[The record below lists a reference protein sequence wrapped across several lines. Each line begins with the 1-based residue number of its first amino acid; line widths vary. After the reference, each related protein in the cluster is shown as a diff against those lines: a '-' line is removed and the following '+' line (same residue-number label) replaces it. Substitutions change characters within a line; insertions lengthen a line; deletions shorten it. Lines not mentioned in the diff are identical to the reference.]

1 MAIRKIA
8 NKERVDK
15 ARMDKIKGFVTKGYR
30 YILLREPEPN
40 GLDTYSSLIYF
51 KNMTKDAL
59 LERLIT
65 SGEYNRLKQ
74 NSGQTNSEEMV
85 SIESIKER
93 LKNEEE
99 EEERLEKEKLEEERL
114 EKEKLEKEE
123 VEKER
128 LENEKLERERLEEEK
143 LEEERL
149 EEEKS
154 EGERLKEA
162 MLEASKIATE
172 KKGKKGKDE
181 KSEKKDIDSVR
192 TIANIYEDKIVFV
205 STWGVNCGIALYTKD
220 LLESLDKLKPGL
232 FTVRNIDTVYS
243 QKGKGKGTGLSS
255 KLIELQHEFGI
266 IPKPPEI
273 GGKVIITWH
282 TIPSD
287 IEKTVK
293 LFESK
298 LNVVAHIVPCEGALE
313 YLKPG
318 VVTMKDVHVVS
329 LGSRLMPL
337 VRKEDARQLLDFD
350 RLGIADKNI
359 GFVFGFQSK
368 NKNYQ
373 RLISAARNT
382 GLYLIISGSIHKCGY
397 NSNIVSNEGM
407 TVIDRYLSDAEIDL
421 YALAS
426 DILLFD
432 YTIQDHYSSSSAL
445 HRIVGA
451 GRPVITVDTN
461 HFSDI
466 DRNIALKFNYQ
477 RGLENCIVRALSDHD
492 RLGQLAL
499 EYAKRTSREEMAKK
513 RLKIYSKYVD
523 IRGSV
528 ATAWEML
535 RV

>member
-8 NKERVDK
+8 NKEHIDK

-30 YILLREPEPN
+30 YILLREPEHN

-51 KNMTKDAL
+51 KNMTKDAF

-74 NSGQTNSEEMV
+74 NSEEMV
-85 SIESIKER
+85 SLESIKER

-99 EEERLEKEKLEEERL
+99 EEERLEKEILEKERL
-114 EKEKLEKEE
+114 EKEKLEEERLKKEKLE
-123 VEKER
+123 EEILEKER
-128 LENEKLERERLEEEK
+128 LEREK

-149 EEEKS
+149 EEEMS
-154 EGERLKEA
+154 EGERLKKE
-162 MLEASKIATE
+162 MLEASRIATE
-172 KKGKKGKDE
+172 KKEKKGKDE
-181 KSEKKDIDSVR
+181 KSEKKDIDSVN
-192 TIANIYEDKIVFV
+192 TYEDKIVFV
-205 STWGVNCGIALYTKD
+205 STWDVNCGIALYTKD

-232 FTVRNIDTVYS
+232 FTVRNIDTVYG
-243 QKGKGKGTGLSS
+243 QKGKGSTGSTGSTGS
-255 KLIELQHEFGI
+255 KLVELQHEFGFMQ
-266 IPKPPEI
+266 KPPEI

-298 LNVVAHIVPCEGALE
+298 LNVVAHIVPCQGALE
-313 YLKPG
+313 YMKPG
-318 VVTMKDVHVVS
+318 VVTTKDVHVVS
-329 LGSRLMPL
+329 LGSRLMPDIK
-337 VRKEDARQLLDFD
+337 KEDARQLLDFD
-350 RLGIADKNI
+350 KLGLCDKNIGGKKI

-382 GLYLIISGSIHKCGY
+382 GLHLIISGSIHKCGY
-397 NSNIVSNEGM
+397 NSNIVSNEDM
-407 TVIDRYLSDAEIDL
+407 TVISRYLSDAEIDL

-426 DILLFD
+426 DVLLFD
-432 YTIQDHYSSSSAL
+432 YTRQDHYSSSSAL

-466 DRNIALKFNYQ
+466 DKNIALKFNYQ
-477 RGLENCIVRALSDHD
+477 KGLENCIVRALSDHD

-499 EYAKRTSREEMAKK
+499 EYAKKTSREEMAKR
-513 RLKIYSKYVD
+513 RLEIYSKYVD
-523 IRGSV
+523 I
-528 ATAWEML
+528 
-535 RV
+535 